1 MTVDAGTL
9 QKLAVI
15 SFLPSAVCLPPPPT
29 TAPSAAPLCFS
40 TMN

>member
-15 SFLPSAVCLPPPPT
+15 SFLPSTSAFLPTHRSPLRS
-29 TAPSAAPLCFS
+29 PSLF
-40 TMN
+40 

>member
-15 SFLPSAVCLPPPPT
+15 SFLRARLPSSPPT
-29 TAPSAAPLCFS
+29 MAPSASPLCFS

>member
-1 MTVDAGTL
+1 MAVDAGTL

-15 SFLPSAVCLPPPPT
+15 SFLPSATAFLPAPPQP
-29 TAPSAAPLCFS
+29 PLFFS

>member
-15 SFLPSAVCLPPPPT
+15 SFLLRAAAFLPTRRSPSL
-29 TAPSAAPLCFS
+29 F
-40 TMN
+40 